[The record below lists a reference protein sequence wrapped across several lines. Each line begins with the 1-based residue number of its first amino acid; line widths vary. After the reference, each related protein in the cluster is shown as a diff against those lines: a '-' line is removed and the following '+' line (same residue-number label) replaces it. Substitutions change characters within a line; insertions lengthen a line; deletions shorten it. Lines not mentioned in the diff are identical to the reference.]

1 MSEVNSSQARPSSLD
16 SVVGQG
22 QVVESVRVAL
32 AAARNDQARFDHS
45 LLVGPAGLGKTQ
57 ISQIIGAEMGSG
69 YREVLAQSIE
79 FINDLNGLLLS
90 SRDRGVVLLD
100 EIHEADPGIQTY
112 LFQVIDSRKLNLQ
125 SNRKVGGPP
134 LQIRCPEVTLLLAT
148 TDEYKVL
155 APLRQRCRLNLR
167 FDFYSCEDLAEICSQ
182 RAESLCWLVE
192 STEIF
197 NGIAK
202 RSRGTPRL
210 ALRLLQAAYRV
221 SRSRSSEIITLDDL
235 SHACRLEGVDQNGLG
250 PMDRQYLAVLG
261 EGPTQL
267 NVLASR
273 LGTLGQTVAQVVEP
287 YLIRSGLISKVEGS
301 RRQLTAKGL
310 ELLGE
315 VAVG

>member
-32 AAARNDQARFDHS
+32 AAARNDQDRFDHT
-45 LLVGPAGLGKTQ
+45 LLVGPPGLGKTQ
-57 ISQIIGAEMGSG
+57 ISQLIGAEMNSG
-69 YREVLAQSIE
+69 YREVLAQSLVSIS
-79 FINDLNGLLLS
+79 DVNGLLLS
-90 SRDRGVVLLD
+90 SRDGGVILLD
-100 EIHEADPGIQTY
+100 EIHEADPGLQTY
-112 LFQVIDSRKLNLQ
+112 LFQVIDTRKLTVQ
-125 SNRKVGGPP
+125 SGRKSGGPP
-134 LQIRCPEVTLLLAT
+134 LQIQCPDVTLLLAT

-167 FDFYSCEDLAEICSQ
+167 FDFYSCEELAKICGQ
-182 RAESLCWLVE
+182 RAGSLGWIVE
-192 STEIF
+192 SNEIF
-197 NGIAK
+197 NDIAR

-250 PMDRQYLAVLG
+250 PMDRKYLEVLQ

-273 LGTLGQTVAQVVEP
+273 LGTLAQTVAQVIEP
-287 YLIRSGLISKVEGS
+287 YLIRAGLIAKGECS
-301 RRQLTAKGL
+301 RRQLTVKGL
-310 ELLGE
+310 ELWE
-315 VAVG
+315 VAIA

>member
-16 SVVGQG
+16 SVIGQRR
-22 QVVESVRVAL
+22 VVESVRVAL
-32 AAARNDQARFDHS
+32 SAARNDQARFDHS
-45 LLVGPAGLGKTQ
+45 LLVGPPGLGKTQ

-69 YREVLAQSIE
+69 YREVLAQSLAS
-79 FINDLNGLLLS
+79 INDLNGLLLS

-112 LFQVIDSRKLNLQ
+112 LFQVIDSQKLNLQ
-125 SNRKVGGPP
+125 SNRKAGGPP

-148 TDEYKVL
+148 TDEFKVL

-167 FDFYSCEDLAEICSQ
+167 FDFYSAEDLAEICGQ
-182 RAESLCWLVE
+182 RAGSLDWQVD

-197 NGIAK
+197 NDIAE

-221 SRSRSSEIITLDDL
+221 SRSRSAEVISLEDL
-235 SHACRLEGVDQNGLG
+235 SHACRLEGIDQNGLG
-250 PMDRQYLAVLG
+250 PMDRQYLEVLR
-261 EGPTQL
+261 ESPAQL

-287 YLIRSGLISKVEGS
+287 YLIRAGLIAKGEGS

-310 ELLGE
+310 GLFGE
-315 VAVG
+315 VANA